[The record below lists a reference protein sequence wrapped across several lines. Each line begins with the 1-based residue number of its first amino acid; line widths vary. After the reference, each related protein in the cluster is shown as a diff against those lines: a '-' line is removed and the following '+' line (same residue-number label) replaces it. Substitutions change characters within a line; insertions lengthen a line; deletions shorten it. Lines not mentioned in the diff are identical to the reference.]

1 MDICLICIGDELLK
15 GATVNT
21 NMAFIGE
28 CLLEIGVIP
37 KYSLVVPDT
46 RQPILDALDD
56 ALSKSDFIIT
66 TGGLGPTAD
75 DITKE
80 VVAEKFGRKLYENGE
95 IAIALVRYWDS
106 LKRGQMPS
114 RILNQALVPDGA
126 EVLKND
132 FGTAPGLHLC
142 GDPLKNGTAKHI
154 ILLPGPPSEM
164 RPMFK
169 NQALPIIK
177 AQLKTPLHAEL
188 LHVVGLG
195 ESTIEDRMTPV
206 IEGHKNLSVA
216 YCASPEYVRVFLTSP
231 DKEFL
236 HRKTREVMELFKG
249 ELLSEGVNSLA
260 GELLLLLKRSDAK
273 LAVAESCTG
282 GIIAQRMTD
291 VPGASAVFKGGV
303 VSYSNEVKSGVLGV
317 DPKIFEFGGPGAV
330 SAECAKEMV
339 EGVCMKLG
347 AGAGMATTGIAGPD
361 GGTAQKPVGLV
372 HIASRFDG
380 RTIVRE
386 CHFRGGREQ
395 IRQRAAS
402 AAMNLLRR
410 QILNLES

>member
-1 MDICLICIGDELLK
+1 MELSLICIGDELLK

-56 ALSKSDFIIT
+56 ALAKSDFVLT

-95 IAIALVRYWDS
+95 IAAGLVRFWNS

-114 RILNQALVPDGA
+114 RILNQALVPEGA
-126 EVLKND
+126 DVIKNNY
-132 FGTAPGLHLC
+132 GTAPGLHLS
-142 GDPLKNGTAKHI
+142 GDPLGNGSTKHI
-154 ILLPGPPSEM
+154 ILLPGPPAEM

-169 NQALPIIK
+169 EQAIPLIK
-177 AQLKTPLHAEL
+177 AQLDKALHAEL

-195 ESTIEDRMTPV
+195 ESTIEDRMIPV

-231 DKEFL
+231 DKDFL
-236 HRKTREVMELFKG
+236 HQKTREVMDLFQG
-249 ELLSEGVNSLA
+249 ELLSEGVKSLS
-260 GELLLLLKRSDAK
+260 EEVLLQLKRRKAK

-282 GIIAQRMTD
+282 GIIAQRITD
-291 VPGASAVFKGGV
+291 LPGSSAVFVGGV
-303 VSYSNEVKSGVLGV
+303 VSYSNEVKSGILGV
-317 DPKIFEFGGPGAV
+317 DQILFELGGPGAV
-330 SAECAKEMV
+330 SPECAAAMV
-339 EGVCMKLG
+339 EGVCAKLN
-347 AGAGMATTGIAGPD
+347 ADAGMAVTGIAGPD
-361 GGTAQKPVGLV
+361 GGSAQKPVGLV
-372 HIASRFDG
+372 YIASRFEGKTLVRDG
-380 RTIVRE
+380 
-386 CHFRGGREQ
+386 HFRGGREQ
-395 IRQRAAS
+395 IRHRAAS
-402 AAMNLLRR
+402 AALNLLRR
-410 QILNLES
+410 QILGLES